1 MHIKLQLDAQN
12 YQLIIL
18 LAILSEMVIVTSRY
32 WPGPEKATPED
43 PETTRVW
50 GNGAQ
55 TSLVEYPKSGNGRSP
70 HLRGTQ
76 SDNGMISAVDVIEAS
91 DCECFMTK
99 FWAPF
104 PVGLKV
110 EPFSGWGLVS

>member
-1 MHIKLQLDAQN
+1 MTAEWGDAM
-12 YQLIIL
+12 
-18 LAILSEMVIVTSRY
+18 AR
-32 WPGPEKATPED
+32 WP
-43 PETTRVW
+43 
-50 GNGAQ
+50 
-55 TSLVEYPKSGNGRSP
+55 RSP
-70 HLRGTQ
+70 HLRGAQ

-99 FWAPF
+99 FWAPS

>member
-55 TSLVEYPKSGNGRSP
+55 TSLVEYP
-70 HLRGTQ
+70 
-76 SDNGMISAVDVIEAS
+76 
-91 DCECFMTK
+91 
-99 FWAPF
+99 
-104 PVGLKV
+104 
-110 EPFSGWGLVS
+110 